1 MAGYFPEAIVFFAD
15 IQVTM
20 KLQMLLKLYILLCMS
35 AWVGARVIEKS
46 RGFFGDHFSNMQIND
61 GNIYIGAKDYIYVL
75 HASDL
80 SSKETISTC
89 TGDDCRRNMNKVLL
103 VNKGQ
108 GQLIACGT
116 GNEWSCEIRNL
127 SSIETLVYRSTDTGS
142 DRLVSTDENR
152 PATFVLAPNTGGLY
166 AGVTYGPGIEITS
179 EAGLTALNSYN
190 FYLANYTLLNNQF
203 EIQKHIGLNLN
214 EPKDY
219 LIYFKGG
226 FHLNKFV
233 YFVTN
238 QKLKVG
244 NLSYTSKLIRLC
256 QNDVNFQSY
265 TDIILECKDGDKA
278 YNLIQDISIFEP
290 GEELRDNLTSNGTVL
305 AATFVSG
312 SDPEHPQQPSAV
324 CLYKLEDID
333 RNVMIAKRKYI
344 VCPGSSFNTHE
355 RYLKNLMFR
364 NPNFEN
370 KQCIDESKVNEPVYY
385 DCRKKHILR
394 QLSSF

>member
-1 MAGYFPEAIVFFAD
+1 
-15 IQVTM
+15 
-20 KLQMLLKLYILLCMS
+20 MS
-35 AWVGARVIEKS
+35 VWVGASVIEQS
-46 RGFFGDHFSNMQIND
+46 RGFFGDHFSNMEIND
-61 GNIYIGAKDYIYVL
+61 ENIYIGAKDYIYVL

-80 SSKETISTC
+80 SSKETVSTC
-89 TGDDCRRNMNKVLL
+89 TGDCKSNINKVLL
-103 VNKGQ
+103 VNKGH

-116 GNEWSCEIRNL
+116 GFDGSCEIRNL
-127 SSIETLVYRSTDTGS
+127 SSIETLVSRSSADGS
-142 DRLVSTDENR
+142 NLIVSTDENR
-152 PATFVLAPNTGGLY
+152 PATFVQAPNSDGLY
-166 AGVTYGPGIEITS
+166 AGVTYGPGIETISASGPNAFST
-179 EAGLTALNSYN
+179 YN

-203 EIQKHIGLNLN
+203 EIQNHIGLSLSK
-214 EPKDY
+214 PDDY
-219 LIYFKGG
+219 VIYFKGG
-226 FHLNKFV
+226 FHHNKFV

-244 NLSYTSKLIRLC
+244 NFSYTSKLIRLC

-265 TDIILECKDGDKA
+265 TDIILECKDGDNV

-305 AATFVSG
+305 AATFASG

-344 VCPGSSFNTHE
+344 VCPGTSFNTDE
-355 RYLKNLMFR
+355 RYLFNNIPR
-364 NPNFEN
+364 NQFEY
-370 KQCIDESKVNEPVYY
+370 KQCINESKVNEPAFF

>member
-1 MAGYFPEAIVFFAD
+1 M
-15 IQVTM
+15 
-20 KLQMLLKLYILLCMS
+20 
-35 AWVGARVIEKS
+35 IEQS
-46 RGFFGDHFSNMQIND
+46 RGFFGDHFSNMEIND

-80 SSKETISTC
+80 SSKETVNTC
-89 TGDDCRRNMNKVLL
+89 TGDCKSNINKVLL

-116 GNEWSCEIRNL
+116 GTEWSCEIRNL
-127 SSIETLVYRSTDTGS
+127 SSIETLVSRSTDTGS

-166 AGVTYGPGIEITS
+166 AGVTFGPGIESIS
-179 EAGLTALNSYN
+179 GIGALNTYN
-190 FYLANYTLLNNQF
+190 FYLANYTLLNDRF
-203 EIQKHIGLNLN
+203 EIQNHIGVSLNKS
-214 EPKDY
+214 EEY
-219 LIYFKGG
+219 VIYFKGG
-226 FHLNKFV
+226 FHRNKFV

-244 NLSYTSKLIRLC
+244 NFSYTSKLIRLC

-265 TDIILECKDGDKA
+265 TDIILECKDGDNG

-290 GEELRDNLTSNGTVL
+290 GDELRDNLTSNGIVL
-305 AATFVSG
+305 AATFASG

-333 RNVMIAKRKYI
+333 RNVMVAKRKYI
-344 VCPGSSFNTHE
+344 VCPGSSFNTDE
-355 RYLKNLMFR
+355 RYLKNDLPL
-364 NPNFEN
+364 NSG
-370 KQCIDESKVNEPVYY
+370 KQCIDESQVNEYFK
-385 DCRKKHILR
+385 CI
-394 QLSSF
+394 S

>member
-1 MAGYFPEAIVFFAD
+1 M
-15 IQVTM
+15 
-20 KLQMLLKLYILLCMS
+20 
-35 AWVGARVIEKS
+35 IEKS
-46 RGFFGDHFSNMQIND
+46 RGFFGDHFSNMEIND

-80 SSKETISTC
+80 SSKKAVSTC
-89 TGDDCRRNMNKVLL
+89 TGDDCTSNMNKVLL

-116 GNEWSCEIRNL
+116 EYAGTCESRNL
-127 SSIETLVYRSTDTGS
+127 SSIENLVFRSSADDDTDL
-142 DRLVSTDENR
+142 LVSTDENR
-152 PATFVLAPNTGGLY
+152 PAVFVLAPNTGGLY
-166 AGVTYGPGIEITS
+166 TGVTYGPGIKIIS
-179 EAGLTALNSYN
+179 ETGLNALDTYN
-190 FYLANYTLLNNQF
+190 FYLANYTLLNDRF
-203 EIQKHIGLNLN
+203 EILNHIGVSLSK
-214 EPKDY
+214 PDDY
-219 LIYFKGG
+219 VIYFKGG
-226 FHLNKFV
+226 FHHSKFV

-244 NLSYTSKLIRLC
+244 NFSYTSKLIRLC

-290 GEELRDNLTSNGTVL
+290 GEELRDNLTANGTVI
-305 AATFVSG
+305 AATVASG

-344 VCPGSSFNTHE
+344 VCPGSSFNTDE
-355 RYLKNLMFR
+355 RYLKN
-364 NPNFEN
+364 NIKIENN
-370 KQCIDESKVNEPVYY
+370 KQCINESKVKEYFK
-385 DCRKKHILR
+385 CI
-394 QLSSF
+394 S